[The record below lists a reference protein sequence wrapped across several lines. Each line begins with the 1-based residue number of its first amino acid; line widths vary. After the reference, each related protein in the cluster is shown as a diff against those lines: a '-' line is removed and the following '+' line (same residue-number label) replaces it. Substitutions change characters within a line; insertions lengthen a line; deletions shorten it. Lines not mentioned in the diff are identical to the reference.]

1 MDLWCKPRIEF
12 EQEATFH
19 KVNKKDSSV
28 GLFALTIKL
37 KHVNERL
44 DGFEFEF
51 ILSDCVHF
59 LQYTTLKQIKHKEM

>member
-1 MDLWCKPRIEF
+1 M
-12 EQEATFH
+12 
-19 KVNKKDSSV
+19 